1 MRSLLIF
8 FLLITFSNANISI
21 ENAWKKVLLL
31 NEGLKASNADVLYAD
46 ELNKATNS
54 FYLPELNLNASYTR
68 LEKDIQMSNPL
79 IPIQGLLGTFVG
91 KPIPMPDKITLQEK
105 DIFSSSLSLLWP
117 IYTGGKIDAAS
128 DLFKAKK
135 EEAQAKYKLNKDKVF
150 LKLIKSYYG
159 VLLAKELLNTREEA
173 RSSLELH
180 LNNSKILKSQGQ
192 IASIDLLNAKV
203 KLDSANIE
211 NTKAKHKYEITKL
224 SLKNLINSND
234 LPSSSLF
241 ISSKI
246 EDKEV
251 YEKQM
256 LDSYSALDIIK
267 AKQKQVD
274 SNILI
279 KKSEYFPKIV
289 AFGNYTLYKD
299 DSINSQS
306 KADWNAGLAL
316 KFNLFSRKGK
326 AENLKA
332 ARIMKSR
339 LSYTLNQSKSD
350 LSLLIEKTYK
360 EMLQFKS
367 EYEDL
372 DSSLS
377 LAHENLRLRSLAF
390 KEGISTSIEV
400 VDAQTF
406 LTAAKTKRLNAIY
419 NYVKKVSQLCVL
431 SGTREMFFKLQSS
444 SMEIK

>member
-1 MRSLLIF
+1 
-8 FLLITFSNANISI
+8 
-21 ENAWKKVLLL
+21 
-31 NEGLKASNADVLYAD
+31 
-46 ELNKATNS
+46 
-54 FYLPELNLNASYTR
+54 
-68 LEKDIQMSNPL
+68 MSNPL
-79 IPIQGLLGTFVG
+79 IPLVPTLHGITAKLGLD
-91 KPIPMPDKITLQEK
+91 KPDPMPNKITLQEK

-135 EEAQAKYKLNKDKVF
+135 EEAQAKDKLNKDKVF
-150 LKLIKSYYG
+150 LKLVKSYYG
-159 VLLAKELLNTREEA
+159 VLLARELLNTREEA

-203 KLDSANIE
+203 KLDSAKIE

-224 SLKNLINSND
+224 SLHNLLNSND

-246 EDKEV
+246 ENKEV

-299 DSINSQS
+299 DSINSES
-306 KADWNAGLAL
+306 KADWNAGIAL
-316 KFNLFSRKGK
+316 KFNLLSRKGK
-326 AENLKA
+326 SENLKA
-332 ARIMKSR
+332 ARIMKNR
-339 LSYTLNQSKSD
+339 LEYTLNQAKSD

-406 LTAAKTKRLNAIY
+406 LTSLF
-419 NYVKKVSQLCVL
+419 
-431 SGTREMFFKLQSS
+431 E
-444 SMEIK
+444 